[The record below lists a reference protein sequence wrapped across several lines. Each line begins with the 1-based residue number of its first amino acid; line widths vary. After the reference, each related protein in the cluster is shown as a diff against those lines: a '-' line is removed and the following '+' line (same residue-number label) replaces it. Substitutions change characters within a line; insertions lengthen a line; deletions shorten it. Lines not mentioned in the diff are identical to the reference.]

1 MNARTGTMRI
11 APIKRIFVCHGLAHF
26 RVEAGE
32 VIQGGEIWF
41 NVGVVAHSDK
51 VQQNHFQ
58 WRIPGSLSFAQTGPV
73 YNRTTVPNGRDAV
86 RDDKAGIVMRMK
98 LEVGRVQPGG
108 PQGLE

>member
-1 MNARTGTMRI
+1 MNARTGSMRI
-11 APIKRIFVCHGLAHF
+11 APKERVFVCHGLAHF
-26 RVEAGE
+26 RVQVGE

-41 NVGVVAHSDK
+41 SVRVVTQSDK

-73 YNRTTVPNGRDAV
+73 YNRTTMPNGRDAV

-98 LEVGRVQPGG
+98 LKVGRLQA
-108 PQGLE
+108 